1 VSTNTDSEAGTA
13 RPVARDG
20 VFATTHWSVVLAAG
34 QADTTRAHDALAKL
48 CSSYW
53 YPLYAYVRRRGYS
66 SHDAQDLTQ
75 AFFAQLLERQSLE
88 KVDPA
93 LGRFRSFLLASMNHF
108 LTNEWKKAGAKK
120 RGGGLQNVSLDWAA
134 AEKRYDLEPA
144 DPSSPD
150 KAYEKQWAITLLD
163 RALRALEEEYGRDH
177 RAPLFAALKQTL
189 VGSRESQ
196 PYDKLASEFGINEGA
211 VKVAVHRLRKR
222 YRELIRAEIADTVA
236 SAGEI
241 DTEMRHLLAVL
252 AGN

>member
-1 VSTNTDSEAGTA
+1 
-13 RPVARDG
+13 
-20 VFATTHWSVVLAAG
+20 VVLAAK

-53 YPLYAYVRRRGYS
+53 YPLYAYVRRRGHS

-75 AFFAQLLERQSLE
+75 AFFTQLLERQSLNHA
-88 KVDPA
+88 DPT

-108 LTNEWKKAGAKK
+108 LTNEWKKAGAQK
-120 RGGGLQNVSLDWAA
+120 RGAGLQHVSLDWAA
-134 AEKRYDLEPA
+134 AEKRYDLEPV
-144 DPSSPD
+144 DRSSPD
-150 KAYEKQWAITLLD
+150 KAYEKQWAMTLLD
-163 RALRALEEEYGRDH
+163 RALKVLEEEYRHDH
-177 RAPLFAALKQTL
+177 RPQLFSALKHTL

-196 PYDKLASEFGINEGA
+196 PYDKLAAEFGITEAA

-236 SAGEI
+236 SATDI

-252 AGN
+252 AGK